1 MWRIF
6 LIPARDDKRNIH
18 VNDWRRS
25 ILSHSANAFSYVIH
39 LSHATGVTVLEHK
52 CWSNRLTDQS
62 SLWHQYDIFQWTSV
76 CSQTVLLFI
85 GKEKDLHLVMRAPPM
100 GSLGKKFNQWSSKR
114 RSGCL
119 SSKSMISLSVKLP
132 KVSPG
137 VREDHVR
144 LTESRPAWVLI
155 LPDERNRQG
164 VPTDEQERAS
174 QRGTSLFIPGPFDF
188 CGNWKTRKRQSINLI
203 HPYPIVNAKS
213 HYFHFSRHDCLLV
226 PYTQGFKSSLFIFKT
241 KQPLENGKVLKP
253 ILLGGF

>member
-1 MWRIF
+1 MTFFSGQACDPKLSCF
-6 LIPARDDKRNIH
+6 LLERKKIC
-18 VNDWRRS
+18 
-25 ILSHSANAFSYVIH
+25 ILSCEPLLWALWV
-39 LSHATGVTVLEHK
+39 K
-52 CWSNRLTDQS
+52 S
-62 SLWHQYDIFQWTSV
+62 SINEV
-76 CSQTVLLFI
+76 
-85 GKEKDLHLVMRAPPM
+85 A
-100 GSLGKKFNQWSSKR
+100 R

-155 LPDERNRQG
+155 FPDERNRQG

-174 QRGTSLFIPGPFDF
+174 QRGTSLFIPSPFDF
-188 CGNWKTRKRQSINLI
+188 CGNRKTRKRLSTNLI

-253 ILLGGF
+253 SLLDGS